1 MSAALQTLGDTQA
14 AELGKK
20 LGLEA
25 PVTEALR
32 SPAFVAQADASYA
45 SLEGSRVEAAGER
58 AHQVMA
64 SVREVGRQ
72 MDSVFAQAFL
82 TMADKL
88 EPFLQNVGIWL
99 KENGTTLGTRLGEVG
114 NFAISILS
122 GLGPLI
128 SMFQT
133 LDEVTGGF
141 SSQALLATGP
151 YWGGGAVIG
160 AVQSAVVIV
169 ASLRADRTPGKAV
182 DAVERRLGSRHEQ
195 CEKIHRFRPCPRGNF
210 LASSGRAAVIRL
222 GEFAANAWGRLGGF
236 ATQAGTSVMNGLN
249 TAGSAVAKGAEKASS
264 WLGRA
269 AASVGEASGPALRIG
284 ARVGGNLALMLMPS
298 ELGDDQLELKKLQY
312 RRANGLPL
320 DGSAD
325 PDQDGL
331 DGSVMQYYVKPDG
344 PEPARTAPY
353 PSSPTAD
360 RLSRMLNPASIEPW
374 QGYAPGFAG
383 TGLLGL
389 PGMPPS
395 QPGVTSA
402 TVNANTTINVHGV
415 SDPLAVGNAV
425 ANEQNRVNSDL
436 ARNTRGAME

>member
-1 MSAALQTLGDTQA
+1 MI
-14 AELGKK
+14 
-20 LGLEA
+20 
-25 PVTEALR
+25 EALR
-32 SPAFVAQADASYA
+32 NPAFPAQADSAYA
-45 SLEGSRVEAAGER
+45 GLEGSKVDAAGER
-58 AHQVMA
+58 AHRVMT

-72 MDSVFAQAFL
+72 LDSVFAQAFL

-88 EPFLQNVGIWL
+88 EPFLQNVATWL
-99 KENGTTLGTRLGEVG
+99 KENGTLLGTRLGEVG
-114 NFAISILS
+114 NFFISILS

-128 SMFQT
+128 SMFQW
-133 LDEVTGGF
+133 LDEATGGF
-141 SSQALLATGP
+141 STQLTLALGGLLLGGGGVIRGLFSLLSSLSKATGLTEFLGKQWTRLKDALDP
-151 YWGGGAVIG
+151 MAERAGAAMRSAFSRMGNFLLSSAGDGDGHRSDGRQCLGPARHVRDAGGQLRGQWPERRRQGGGADRRV
-160 AVQSAVVIV
+160 AVVQGHIV
-169 ASLRADRTPGKAV
+169 VWTRVGVAGRTV
-182 DAVERRLGSRHEQ
+182 RQ
-195 CEKIHRFRPCPRGNF
+195 
-210 LASSGRAAVIRL
+210 AARV
-222 GEFAANAWGRLGGF
+222 
-236 ATQAGTSVMNGLN
+236 
-249 TAGSAVAKGAEKASS
+249 
-264 WLGRA
+264 
-269 AASVGEASGPALRIG
+269 G
-284 ARVGGNLALMLMPS
+284 ARVGGGAALMLMPS

-331 DGSVMQYYVKPDG
+331 EGSVMQYYVKPDG

-360 RLSRMLNPASIEPW
+360 RLSRMLNPSSIEPW

-389 PGMPPS
+389 PGMPPA